1 MHASKTTQEIAGKPL
16 ASPPQASA
24 MIEHAGVAPQSHL
37 TLVHCAAK
45 YAKDLRGGGE
55 EYVVQHAIARLFHR
69 VALLSGAPFVT
80 AALLLSATGALAQDA
95 YTLNPGDRLAVRVVQ
110 WDPVSQETVEFGAMS
125 GTFEVAANG
134 TVSLPLVG
142 SIAAVGLEV
151 DELSEKLAQDLR
163 VRLGL
168 IETPSLTIA
177 LAEHRPVYILGGV
190 QDPGAY
196 PFTPGLTVQQALA
209 LAGGV
214 AGLRDDTGAGQLT
227 AIRAFGNL
235 SEVAGEKARNE
246 VRIARLQAEMDGAD
260 TFELPGDV
268 QHPEGSAA
276 LIEIAAQE
284 RRLFER
290 RKETQARALEALVAS
305 RALLEREIAAL
316 EEKLIGFN
324 AQLELVR
331 ASLGNLET
339 LVERGLARSPSLL
352 SLQGQLIDLENRELD
367 TQTAIFRARQS
378 ISELERERIDLVAAR
393 QLEVLRDLQR
403 SEMLVEQLTAREETQ
418 RRVLVEAAPL
428 LDTTAGDLQVS
439 AVFRITRADAAG
451 EEAILATR
459 GTQLRPAD
467 VIEVELVM
475 GDPE

>member
-1 MHASKTTQEIAGKPL
+1 
-16 ASPPQASA
+16 
-24 MIEHAGVAPQSHL
+24 
-37 TLVHCAAK
+37 
-45 YAKDLRGGGE
+45 
-55 EYVVQHAIARLFHR
+55 
-69 VALLSGAPFVT
+69 
-80 AALLLSATGALAQDA
+80 
-95 YTLNPGDRLAVRVVQ
+95 
-110 WDPVSQETVEFGAMS
+110 
-125 GTFEVAANG
+125 
-134 TVSLPLVG
+134 
-142 SIAAVGLEV
+142 
-151 DELSEKLAQDLR
+151 
-163 VRLGL
+163 
-168 IETPSLTIA
+168 
-177 LAEHRPVYILGGV
+177 
-190 QDPGAY
+190 
-196 PFTPGLTVQQALA
+196 
-209 LAGGV
+209 
-214 AGLRDDTGAGQLT
+214 
-227 AIRAFGNL
+227 
-235 SEVAGEKARNE
+235 
-246 VRIARLQAEMDGAD
+246 MDGAD